1 VFSKHIAVCTSDI
14 CRWHA
19 SHAHVRGFTHA
30 RTPARAHTH
39 THRGIC
45 NTYYVSTATVVS
57 WTCLN
62 VTLYVPTCIASL
74 VNVSICVNQATAAR
88 ENTSAWRAVH
98 DVTLYRIKEWPAI
111 QIAGTTVQLYNC
123 TTAESRLSVTVVLL
137 PPFQLL
143 HWLMW
148 HLTAAR
154 EPLLLYN
161 AH

>member
-1 VFSKHIAVCTSDI
+1 MGNAMFSKHIAVCTSDI
-14 CRWHA
+14 WRWRA

-30 RTPARAHTH
+30 RTRKHTRARAH

-45 NTYYVSTATVVS
+45 NTFYVSTATVVS

-74 VNVSICVNQATAAR
+74 FNVSIFVNQATV
-88 ENTSAWRAVH
+88 AWRAVL
-98 DVTLYRIKEWPAI
+98 DVMLYRVKEWPAI

-123 TTAESRLSVTVVLL
+123 RIKTVW
-137 PPFQLL
+137 QLL

-154 EPLLLYN
+154 EPLLL
-161 AH
+161 